1 MAFSKS
7 GKGQPPKLPTE
18 MLKERSKREALQKAK
33 EEAPKEASQRMKEE
47 APREASE
54 RMREDAPKEPSNEL
68 ARFREL
74 ERSIGRQFYICSRV
88 AQELAEQL
96 DLDVFVY
103 HPFQEEKYN
112 SRWKGTTKF
121 GIHDLDKPTNGGIA
135 VSVDTSDALCNALKN
150 IGFQEYAK
158 DWSTKDRGYTVL
170 LISPWEQG
178 GVNMDK
184 IQSLPEDLKQ
194 ELNAGPGPGR

>member
-18 MLKERSKREALQKAK
+18 MLKERSKREASQKV
-33 EEAPKEASQRMKEE
+33 EE

-54 RMREDAPKEPSNEL
+54 RVREEAPKEPSNEL
-68 ARFREL
+68 ARFRDL
-74 ERSIGRQFYICSRV
+74 ERSIGRQFYICSGV

-103 HPFQEEKYN
+103 HPFEEEKYN
-112 SRWKGTTKF
+112 SRWKGKTKF

-135 VSVDTSDALCNALKN
+135 VSVDTSDALCNALKS

-158 DWSTKDRGYTVL
+158 DWSAKDRGYTVL

-184 IQSLPEDLKQ
+184 IESLPEDLKQ
-194 ELNAGPGPGR
+194 ALNAGPSPRR